1 MYKDMADAMGVDSK
15 TEKPIDFDFSKQQY
29 KNAAKTMVYN
39 KFKNV
44 NTKEEL
50 QKALNGL
57 VGHKR
62 LKSQL
67 KELLYMAF

>member
-1 MYKDMADAMGVDSK
+1 
-15 TEKPIDFDFSKQQY
+15 
-29 KNAAKTMVYN
+29 MVYN